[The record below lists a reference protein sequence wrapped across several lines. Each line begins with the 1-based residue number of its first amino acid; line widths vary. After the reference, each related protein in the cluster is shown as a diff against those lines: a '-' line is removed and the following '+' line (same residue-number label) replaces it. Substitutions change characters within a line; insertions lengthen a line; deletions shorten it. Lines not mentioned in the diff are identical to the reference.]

1 MIDWVEGHQKVREL
15 TGKMYEAM
23 LVGDFQK
30 AIEICD
36 EMIVEVRLTRAQIG
50 AQHED
55 Q

>member
-1 MIDWVEGHQKVREL
+1 MIDWVEGHQKLRSL
-15 TGKMYEAM
+15 TAKMYEAM
-23 LVGDFQK
+23 IIGDFK
-30 AIEICD
+30 RAIEICD